1 MSTIAYQAISE
12 NISNSIKET
21 GFKPFNHFINTEN
34 NKNKGAILSLL
45 ANKND
50 KKKNSLRTVDS
61 ILKTSNLEYSFDEIK
76 QLDELNNSLSDISE
90 FDSEKEKEKEDTSEF
105 NSSEDESDDSEDI
118 KIEKKE
124 RRNFNRKENYDEFEN
139 EIEKEYKEILN
150 QLNKEKRL

>member
-12 NISNSIKET
+12 NITNSIKET

-76 QLDELNNSLSDISE
+76 RFDELNNSLSDISE
-90 FDSEKEKEKEDTSEF
+90 FDLEKEKEDTSEF

-150 QLNKEKRL
+150 QLHKEKRL

>member
-34 NKNKGAILSLL
+34 NKNKGTILSLL
-45 ANKND
+45 AKKND
-50 KKKNSLRTVDS
+50 KKKNSFRTVDS

-76 QLDELNNSLSDISE
+76 RFDELNNSLSDISE
-90 FDSEKEKEKEDTSEF
+90 FDLEKEKEDTSEF

-124 RRNFNRKENYDEFEN
+124 RRNFIRKENYDEFEN

-150 QLNKEKRL
+150 QLHKEKRL

>member
-76 QLDELNNSLSDISE
+76 KFDELNNSLSDISE
-90 FDSEKEKEKEDTSEF
+90 FDLEKEKEDTSEF

-118 KIEKKE
+118 KIEKKGKM
-124 RRNFNRKENYDEFEN
+124 NFDRKKNYNEFEN

-150 QLNKEKRL
+150 QLHKEKRL

>member
-12 NISNSIKET
+12 NITNSIKET

-76 QLDELNNSLSDISE
+76 RFDELSNSLSDISE
-90 FDSEKEKEKEDTSEF
+90 FDLEKEKEDTSEF

-150 QLNKEKRL
+150 QLHKEKRL

>member
-12 NISNSIKET
+12 NITNSIKET

-76 QLDELNNSLSDISE
+76 KFDELNNSLSDISE
-90 FDSEKEKEKEDTSEF
+90 FDLEKEKEDTSEF

-118 KIEKKE
+118 KIERKE
-124 RRNFNRKENYDEFEN
+124 RRNFDRKKNYNEFEN

-150 QLNKEKRL
+150 LLHKEKKL

>member
-12 NISNSIKET
+12 NITNSIKET

-76 QLDELNNSLSDISE
+76 RFDELNNSLSDISE
-90 FDSEKEKEKEDTSEF
+90 FDLEKEAEEVSEF

>member
-12 NISNSIKET
+12 NITNSIKET

-50 KKKNSLRTVDS
+50 KKKNSFRTVDS

-76 QLDELNNSLSDISE
+76 RFDELNNSLSDISE
-90 FDSEKEKEKEDTSEF
+90 FDLEKEKEDTSEF

-150 QLNKEKRL
+150 QLHKEKRL

>member
-12 NISNSIKET
+12 NITNSIKET

-34 NKNKGAILSLL
+34 NKNKGTILSLL
-45 ANKND
+45 AKKND
-50 KKKNSLRTVDS
+50 KKKNSFRTVDS

-76 QLDELNNSLSDISE
+76 RFDELNNSLSDISE
-90 FDSEKEKEKEDTSEF
+90 FDLEKEKEDTSEF

-150 QLNKEKRL
+150 QLHKEKRL

>member
-12 NISNSIKET
+12 NITNSIKET

-34 NKNKGAILSLL
+34 NKNKGTILSLL
-45 ANKND
+45 AKKND
-50 KKKNSLRTVDS
+50 KKKNSFRTVDS

-76 QLDELNNSLSDISE
+76 RFDELNNSLSDISE
-90 FDSEKEKEKEDTSEF
+90 FDLEKEKEDTSEF

-124 RRNFNRKENYDEFEN
+124 RRNFIRKENYDEFEN

-150 QLNKEKRL
+150 QLHKEKRL

>member
-12 NISNSIKET
+12 NITNSIKET

-50 KKKNSLRTVDS
+50 KKKNSFRTVDS

-76 QLDELNNSLSDISE
+76 RFDELNNSLSDISE
-90 FDSEKEKEKEDTSEF
+90 FDLEKEKEDTSEF

-124 RRNFNRKENYDEFEN
+124 RRNFIRKENYDEFEN

-150 QLNKEKRL
+150 QLHKEKRL

>member
-50 KKKNSLRTVDS
+50 KKKNSFRTVDS

-76 QLDELNNSLSDISE
+76 RFDELNNSLSDISE
-90 FDSEKEKEKEDTSEF
+90 FDLEKEKEDTSEF

>member
-61 ILKTSNLEYSFDEIK
+61 ILKTSYLEYSFDEIK
-76 QLDELNNSLSDISE
+76 KFDELNNSLSDISE
-90 FDSEKEKEKEDTSEF
+90 FDLEKEKEDTSEF

-150 QLNKEKRL
+150 QLHKEKRL

>member
-76 QLDELNNSLSDISE
+76 RFDELNNSLSDISE
-90 FDSEKEKEKEDTSEF
+90 FDLEKEKEDTSEF

-124 RRNFNRKENYDEFEN
+124 RRNFIRKENYDEFEN

-150 QLNKEKRL
+150 QLHKEKRL

>member
-12 NISNSIKET
+12 NITNSTKEIES
-21 GFKPFNHFINTEN
+21 KPSIEFINKEN

-50 KKKNSLRTVDS
+50 KKKNSFRTVDS

-76 QLDELNNSLSDISE
+76 KFDELNNSLSDISE
-90 FDSEKEKEKEDTSEF
+90 FDLEKEKEDTSEF

-118 KIEKKE
+118 KIEQKG
-124 RRNFNRKENYDEFEN
+124 RRNFDRKKNYNEFEN

>member
-50 KKKNSLRTVDS
+50 KKKNSFRTVDS

-76 QLDELNNSLSDISE
+76 RFDELNNSLSDISE
-90 FDSEKEKEKEDTSEF
+90 FDLEKEKEDTSEF

-124 RRNFNRKENYDEFEN
+124 RRNFIRKENYDEFEN

-150 QLNKEKRL
+150 QLHKEKRL